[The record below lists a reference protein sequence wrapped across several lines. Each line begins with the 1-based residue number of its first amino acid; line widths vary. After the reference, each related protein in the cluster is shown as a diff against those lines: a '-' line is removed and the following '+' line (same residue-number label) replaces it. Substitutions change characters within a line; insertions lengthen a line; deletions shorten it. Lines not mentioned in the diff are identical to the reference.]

1 MVKLE
6 TKDKAARSP
15 ARPLISTRSRNAL
28 QLDPLGRAYFGRA
41 YLGCAHLGCAHLGC
55 AHLGCAHL
63 GRAHLGCAYFG
74 CAYLGCAYL
83 ARRYRTAESH
93 WAGGSGGDDGL
104 SGGGQ
109 IANQRFLFDAH
120 DFSLADFCL
129 DLLTARVFLCPAL
142 SAIPLC
148 KSHAKLHSAEPVPLP
163 PRHSQFFS
171 KIQRCTSPTRA
182 ASQVGIFSIG

>member
-41 YLGCAHLGCAHLGC
+41 YLGCAHL
-55 AHLGCAHL
+55 
-63 GRAHLGCAYFG
+63 G

-129 DLLTARVFLCPAL
+129 DLLTARV
-142 SAIPLC
+142 
-148 KSHAKLHSAEPVPLP
+148 
-163 PRHSQFFS
+163 
-171 KIQRCTSPTRA
+171 
-182 ASQVGIFSIG
+182 